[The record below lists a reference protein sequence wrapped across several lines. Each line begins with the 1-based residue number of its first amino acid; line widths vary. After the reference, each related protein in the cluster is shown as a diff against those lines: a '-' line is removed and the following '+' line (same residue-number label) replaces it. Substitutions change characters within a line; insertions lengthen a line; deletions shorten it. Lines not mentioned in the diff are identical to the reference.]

1 MHAGTTSKPI
11 RIGGGASFADDRI
24 HPAVELVKK
33 GRLDYIAFE
42 CLAERTIARENQ
54 TRKKDP
60 SKGYT
65 PRLMQRMSA
74 VLADCVRNNVK
85 IVSSMGAANPLGAC
99 REVLRYAK
107 EQALAVRCAA
117 VLGDDVTELV
127 RRNPELV
134 MLEDGKAVETILP
147 RMVSANAYLGANVI
161 ADALGTGANVVLTGR
176 VGDPSLFLAAAMH
189 HYGWSY
195 DDLERLANGIAMG
208 HLMECSSQVTG
219 GNFADCGRKVVP
231 DLVNLGFPIAEIDR
245 DGNCTIT
252 KLEDAGGLV
261 DVSTCTEQLLYELH
275 DPENYVTPDC
285 VLDVSGLDFEQVG
298 KDAVRFRGAAAKP
311 RTPFYKVTVGY
322 DDGYIGEGQI
332 SYAGINAVE
341 KAKVA
346 AHLIEERLKRHS
358 GHSYSE
364 WRVDLIGIDSLHK
377 NTQDRIEPY
386 EVRLRVAG
394 RTDNKQAAE
403 AIGFETR
410 ALHVQGPAGGAG
422 ASDPI
427 VKEVLAVKS
436 VLLPRELVD
445 PQVCVQVVE

>member
-1 MHAGTTSKPI
+1 MTTRSHSI

-54 TRKKDP
+54 TRQKDP

-74 VLADCVRNNVK
+74 VLPHCVQNGVK
-85 IVSSMGAANPLGAC
+85 IISSMGAANPLGAC
-99 REVLRYAK
+99 REVMRYAR
-107 EQALAVRCAA
+107 ENALAVQCAA
-117 VLGDDVTELV
+117 LLGDDVTELV
-127 RRNPELV
+127 RRNPHLR
-134 MLEDGKAVETILP
+134 MMEDGQPVEAILP
-147 RMVSANAYLGANVI
+147 RVVSANAYLGADYI
-161 ADALGTGANVVLTGR
+161 ARALGTGANVVMTGR
-176 VGDPSLFLAAAMH
+176 VGDASLFLAAAMH
-189 HYGWSY
+189 HFDWSY
-195 DDLERLANGIAMG
+195 GDLERLASGITMG

-231 DLVNLGFPIAEIDR
+231 DLVNLGFPIAQVDR
-245 DGNCTIT
+245 DGGCTIT

-261 DVSTCTEQLLYELH
+261 SIATCTEQMLYELH
-275 DPENYVTPDC
+275 DPQNYITPDC
-285 VLDVSGLDFEQVG
+285 VLDISGLDFEQAG
-298 KDAVRFRGAAAKP
+298 KDAVRFRGAIGKP

-332 SYAGINAVE
+332 SFAGIHAVQ
-341 KAKVA
+341 KARLA
-346 AHLIEERLKRHS
+346 AEVIEQRLKLHS
-358 GHSYSE
+358 NHAYSE
-364 WRVDLIGIDSLHK
+364 WRVDLIGMDSLHK
-377 NTQDRIEPY
+377 NAEERPEPY

-394 RTDNKQAAE
+394 RTDSRQAAE

-410 ALHVQGPAGGAG
+410 AMHVQGPAGGAG
-422 ASDPI
+422 ASDPV

-436 VLLPRELVD
+436 VLIPRELVD
-445 PQVCVQVVE
+445 PQVSIEVLE